1 MSPSPLGP
9 QCESRGGSPRH
20 LAPAHFESAPWVE
33 DRAPP
38 FRPPKPFA
46 QPAPN
51 EGASCCKEPLNR
63 ASLNQANH
71 DFTDLA
77 WQGSIDKSPPVQ
89 NSRADVLATDGRL
102 DTI

>member
-9 QCESRGGSPRH
+9 QCESRGGSPRY
-20 LAPAHFESAPWVE
+20 LAPAHFGPAPWVE

-51 EGASCCKEPLNR
+51 EGASCCKERLHR
-63 ASLNQANH
+63 DSLNQANH
-71 DFTDLA
+71 DLTDLA
-77 WQGSIDKSPPVQ
+77 WPESIDSSTVIPADRIPPPTPT
-89 NSRADVLATDGRL
+89 RAL
-102 DTI
+102 